1 MAPKSEF
8 VIFIASLMA
17 LLLKNPPQF
26 RKKVKKPQVENES
39 VWADYRI

>member
-8 VIFIASLMA
+8 VIFIASLMG

-26 RKKVKKPQVENES
+26 RKKVKKPQGENES